1 METALVH
8 RSTLGRKVRMSF
20 ILFSE
25 SFGKTKC
32 NARKRLWSGKG
43 REGKGWAREKRRD
56 TNTPIGVTHTCQ
68 LWTTGLAAHLKINAP
83 WPATPYS

>member
-1 METALVH
+1 
-8 RSTLGRKVRMSF
+8 MSF

-43 REGKGWAREKRRD
+43 REGLGKREKEGHKHTD
-56 TNTPIGVTHTCQ
+56 WGDSHMPAMDNGISCTP
-68 LWTTGLAAHLKINAP
+68 
-83 WPATPYS
+83 